1 MDRLDRELEVARA
14 AAREAGAAIMRFY
27 GNAEVEVHSKPDLSP
42 VTAADEAANVCLIE
56 KIRGAFPEDG
66 FLSEES
72 PDDESR
78 LGKRRVWI
86 VDPLDGTRD
95 FLAQTGDF
103 CVLVG
108 LTIDGAP
115 VLGVAYQPVK
125 DALYFACRG
134 KGAFVEVDGAT
145 RPLGASRAQLP
156 SEVRVGISR
165 LNPDEGLGK
174 CLAAAGLAARAV
186 QMGASA
192 KHMALARGEID
203 AVLNLSAAEMEWDTC
218 APEVIL
224 TEAGCTGHRRRR
236 QSVPLQPARS
246 VPASRQRRE
255 QRQVSHAH
263 VAGHGALSARTDGLD
278 SRRFEDPE
286 QQHQAGDQHGQPGG
300 ERDQQQALR
309 ARAGRGALHG
319 HVGDDQIRVLSQR
332 PAEQD
337 QHRLRRHGHARQT
350 EAAGRERGDRRQR
363 GGAGEQVERPAPAP
377 RGQRGTDARRA
388 VAGENEGDQRGHAD
402 GDGRGQRPTA
412 EVLAQRRVAT
422 SRR

>member
-1 MDRLDRELEVARA
+1 VDSLERELEVARA
-14 AAREAGAAIMRFY
+14 AARDAGAAIMRFY
-27 GNAEVEVHSKPDLSP
+27 GNADVAVQSKPDLSP
-42 VTAADEAANVCLIE
+42 VTAADEAANVCLTE
-56 KIRGAFPEDG
+56 KIRAAFPEDA

-78 LGKRRVWI
+78 LGNRRVWI

-125 DALYFACRG
+125 DALYFARKG
-134 KGAFVEVDGAT
+134 HGAFVEVDGAT

-203 AVLNLSAAEMEWDTC
+203 AVMNLSAAEMEWDTC

-224 TEAGCTGHRRRR
+224 TEAGCT
-236 QSVPLQPARS
+236 
-246 VPASRQRRE
+246 
-255 QRQVSHAH
+255 VS
-263 VAGHGALSARTDGLD
+263 
-278 SRRFEDPE
+278 
-286 QQHQAGDQHGQPGG
+286 
-300 ERDQQQALR
+300 
-309 ARAGRGALHG
+309 
-319 HVGDDQIRVLSQR
+319 
-332 PAEQD
+332 
-337 QHRLRRHGHARQT
+337 
-350 EAAGRERGDRRQR
+350 
-363 GGAGEQVERPAPAP
+363 
-377 RGQRGTDARRA
+377 
-388 VAGENEGDQRGHAD
+388 D
-402 GDGRGQRPTA
+402 GDGKPFRYNQRDLFRRRGSVA
-412 EVLAQRRVAT
+412 SNGKCHSLMLRVMAPCLPEPNA
-422 SRR
+422 

>member
-1 MDRLDRELEVARA
+1 VDRLDRELEVARA

-27 GNAEVEVHSKPDLSP
+27 GNADVEVHSKPDLSP
-42 VTAADEAANVCLIE
+42 VTAADEAANVCLTE

-78 LGKRRVWI
+78 LGKQRVWI

-108 LTIDGAP
+108 LTIDGVA

-125 DALYFACRG
+125 DALYFARRG
-134 KGAFVEVDGAT
+134 QGAFVEVDGAT
-145 RPLGASRAQLP
+145 RPLATSRAQLP

-203 AVLNLSAAEMEWDTC
+203 AVLNLSAAEQEWDTC

-224 TEAGCTGHRRRR
+224 TEAGCT
-236 QSVPLQPARS
+236 V
-246 VPASRQRRE
+246 
-255 QRQVSHAH
+255 
-263 VAGHGALSARTDGLD
+263 T
-278 SRRFEDPE
+278 
-286 QQHQAGDQHGQPGG
+286 
-300 ERDQQQALR
+300 
-309 ARAGRGALHG
+309 
-319 HVGDDQIRVLSQR
+319 
-332 PAEQD
+332 
-337 QHRLRRHGHARQT
+337 
-350 EAAGRERGDRRQR
+350 
-363 GGAGEQVERPAPAP
+363 
-377 RGQRGTDARRA
+377 
-388 VAGENEGDQRGHAD
+388 D
-402 GDGRGQRPTA
+402 GDGNPFKYNQRDLFRRRGSVASNGKCHT
-412 EVLAQRRVAT
+412 LMLRVMAPCLPE
-422 SRR
+422 

>member
-1 MDRLDRELEVARA
+1 VDSLDRELEVARA

-27 GNAEVEVHSKPDLSP
+27 GNPDVAVHSKPDLSP
-42 VTAADEAANVCLIE
+42 VTAADEAANACLAQ
-56 KIRGAFPEDG
+56 KIRGAFPEDA

-86 VDPLDGTRD
+86 IDPLDGTRD

-125 DALYFACRG
+125 DALYFARKG
-134 KGAFVEVDGAT
+134 QGAFVELGGAT

-224 TEAGCTGHRRRR
+224 TEAGCT
-236 QSVPLQPARS
+236 V
-246 VPASRQRRE
+246 
-255 QRQVSHAH
+255 
-263 VAGHGALSARTDGLD
+263 T
-278 SRRFEDPE
+278 
-286 QQHQAGDQHGQPGG
+286 
-300 ERDQQQALR
+300 
-309 ARAGRGALHG
+309 
-319 HVGDDQIRVLSQR
+319 
-332 PAEQD
+332 
-337 QHRLRRHGHARQT
+337 
-350 EAAGRERGDRRQR
+350 
-363 GGAGEQVERPAPAP
+363 
-377 RGQRGTDARRA
+377 
-388 VAGENEGDQRGHAD
+388 D
-402 GDGRGQRPTA
+402 GDGNPFRYNQRDLYRRRGSVA
-412 EVLAQRRVAT
+412 SNGKCHNLMLRVMAPCLPEPA
-422 SRR
+422 